1 MYCAK
6 YSTTNRLVFRS
17 ASRPPFLPHYQGPQP
32 TNAQHRISTQL
43 PPSPPGSH
51 SIRFADS
58 GYSGVS
64 APPSAKSQPLQ
75 LDTSLMN
82 PGISRAAS
90 TSASTT
96 LVDHSIA
103 GSGNA
108 SRRSS
113 ESAARYLASIATFR
127 CKYKNVPPFPHS
139 SHSLSRHVRVFR
151 PTIHGLISR
160 YEGFYSSKKRS
171 GDRIRVNWSLTPI

>member
-90 TSASTT
+90 TRFHDSCRSLYCRFRERLPTFFRVGRTIPGFHRNLSMQVQERATISSQFAQFVEARTRLPT
-96 LVDHSIA
+96 DHSRFDI
-103 GSGNA
+103 
-108 SRRSS
+108 
-113 ESAARYLASIATFR
+113 T
-127 CKYKNVPPFPHS
+127 V
-139 SHSLSRHVRVFR
+139 
-151 PTIHGLISR
+151 
-160 YEGFYSSKKRS
+160 
-171 GDRIRVNWSLTPI
+171 